1 MTVVMLIL
9 IALGL
14 LAALA
19 ALIYLALMARG
30 LYKAAVAAQA
40 GLKPS
45 LDEIARKQQR
55 TVELL
60 DRIQKR
66 QEVIVDNL
74 ESIQD
79 TAESLDYLGEEMT
92 EAVGAVTG
100 RDAAGI

>member
-19 ALIYLALMARG
+19 ALIYLALMARRM
-30 LYKAAVAAQA
+30 YRATVAAQA

-45 LDEIARKQQR
+45 LDEIAKKQQR
-55 TVELL
+55 TTELL

-79 TAESLDYLGEEMT
+79 TAEDLEYLSDEMT
-92 EAVGAVTG
+92 EAIDTVTG
-100 RDAAGI
+100 RDATGI